1 MIIASQK
8 ALKTNRDITIFYGD
22 SVLKQQRHFKYLGVV
37 VDESLSWNNHVSYIA
52 SRVYPKLKL
61 LNRISSFLGPTILLK
76 IYKMTILPILDYGCI
91 VWGLCSKKNSNFLER
106 LQNKAM
112 RIILRTNHLTCTQ
125 SMRERLGL
133 LTLFNRRRY
142 LRLQLVY
149 KIVNDYHCPR
159 QLQGYFALR
168 SELRRK
174 ALRDGRELHL
184 PRYKTAMGQSTFEYA
199 AAKERN
205 GLPKTIRACEMLR
218 CFKVKTFKFLIES
231 DKTQHMCSV

>member
-1 MIIASQK
+1 MIIASYK
-8 ALKTNRDITIFYGD
+8 ELKTNQDINIFYGD
-22 SVLKQQRHFKYLGVV
+22 SILKQQRHFKYLGVV
-37 VDESLSWNNHVSYIA
+37 VDESLSWNNHVSYVA

-61 LNRISSFLGPTILLK
+61 LGRISSFLSPEILLK
-76 IYKMTILPILDYGCI
+76 IYKTTNLPIWNYGCI
-91 VWGLCSKKNSNFLER
+91 VWGFCSKKNSDFLER

-112 RIILRTNHLTCTQ
+112 QIILRTNHLACTQ

-133 LTLFNRRRY
+133 LTLSNRRRY

-174 ALRDGRELHL
+174 TPRDSWELHL
-184 PRYKTAMGQSTFEYA
+184 PR
-199 AAKERN
+199 
-205 GLPKTIRACEMLR
+205 
-218 CFKVKTFKFLIES
+218 
-231 DKTQHMCSV
+231 

>member
-1 MIIASQK
+1 MIIASYK
-8 ALKTNRDITIFYGD
+8 ALKTNRDINIFYGD
-22 SVLKQQRHFKYLGVV
+22 SILKQQRHFKYLGVV
-37 VDESLSWNNHVSYIA
+37 VDESLSWNNHMSYIA

-61 LNRISSFLGPTILLK
+61 VNRISSFLSPAFLLK

-91 VWGLCSKKNSNFLER
+91 VWGLCSKKNFDFLER
-106 LQNKAM
+106 LQSKAM

-142 LRLQLVY
+142 LCLQLVY

-159 QLQGYFALR
+159 QL
-168 SELRRK
+168 K
-174 ALRDGRELHL
+174 TLRDSGELHL

-199 AAKERN
+199 AAKEWN
-205 GLPKTIRACEMLR
+205 DLPRELRACKTLGL
-218 CFKVKTFKFLIES
+218 CKIKTFKFLIE
-231 DKTQHMCSV
+231 

>member
-1 MIIASQK
+1 M
-8 ALKTNRDITIFYGD
+8 
-22 SVLKQQRHFKYLGVV
+22 
-37 VDESLSWNNHVSYIA
+37 SYIA

-61 LNRISSFLGPTILLK
+61 LNRISSFLSPAILLK

-91 VWGLCSKKNSNFLER
+91 VWGLCSKKNSDFLER
-106 LQNKAM
+106 LQSKAM

-159 QLQGYFALR
+159 QLQGYFSLR
-168 SELRRK
+168 SEIRRK
-174 ALRDGRELHL
+174 TLRDSGELHL

-199 AAKERN
+199 AAKEWN
-205 GLPKTIRACEMLR
+205 DLPKELRACKAR
-218 CFKVKTFKFLIES
+218 TF
-231 DKTQHMCSV
+231 

>member
-1 MIIASQK
+1 M
-8 ALKTNRDITIFYGD
+8 KTKKTLGRRREYGTPRNR

-112 RIILRTNHLTCTQ
+112 RIMNESLNVHSNEGETWPVN
-125 SMRERLGL
+125 
-133 LTLFNRRRY
+133 
-142 LRLQLVY
+142 
-149 KIVNDYHCPR
+149 IV
-159 QLQGYFALR
+159 
-168 SELRRK
+168 
-174 ALRDGRELHL
+174 
-184 PRYKTAMGQSTFEYA
+184 
-199 AAKERN
+199 
-205 GLPKTIRACEMLR
+205 
-218 CFKVKTFKFLIES
+218 
-231 DKTQHMCSV
+231 